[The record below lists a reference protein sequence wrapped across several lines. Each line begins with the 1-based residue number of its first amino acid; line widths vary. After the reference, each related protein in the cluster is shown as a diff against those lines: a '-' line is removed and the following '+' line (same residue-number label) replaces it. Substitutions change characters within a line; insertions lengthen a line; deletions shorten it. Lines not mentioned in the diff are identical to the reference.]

1 MSLNYSDATI
11 SLQIE
16 EQVQKFVRKDGQ
28 KFIDFLQTYYDWME
42 RKFVILTLSSETAIS
57 GEDLMGKT
65 VSQIMTNFSLESE
78 ADKDSLQTEDG
89 FLVQTEDMQEI
100 PLEIKFISYIPFNN
114 SVSEG
119 IYGERLIVFAEY
131 ISGTLKENTIIYQ
144 MNNDYMFIGSLVG
157 YNFTVDAHSGSYIYI
172 SSFIDVKSPI
182 NVINNLESS
191 QEIDYVLD
199 KKNVVYNPFYINAW
213 KELMSGFPL
222 SLNFEYDNS
231 IKDII
236 VKQIKDF
243 YKSKGSFK
251 SFKYMFKIL
260 YNEDLTVGTDLY
272 SDGLFSYVVKSD
284 YASAQTELL
293 TDIKRTIHP
302 VGYNVSVIPK

>member
-1 MSLNYSDATI
+1 MSLNYSDANI
-11 SLQIE
+11 SDQIDD
-16 EQVQKFVRKDGQ
+16 QGQ
-28 KFIDFLQTYYDWME
+28 KFLQRDGQRFIEFIKTYYDWME
-42 RKFVILTLSSETAIS
+42 RRFVILTLSSETAIS

-65 VSQIMTNFSLESE
+65 ASQIMTNFILETE

-89 FLVQTEDMQEI
+89 FLIQTEDMQEI
-100 PLEIKFISYIPFNN
+100 PLEVKFISYIPYNN

-144 MNNDYMFIGSLVG
+144 MDNDYIFIGSLPG
-157 YNFTVDAHSGSYIYI
+157 YNFTAEAHHGVYVYI

-182 NVINNLESS
+182 NVINNLENS

-199 KKNVVYNPFYINAW
+199 EKNVVYNPFYINAW

-222 SLNFEYDNS
+222 SLNFEYNNS

-236 VKQIKDF
+236 VKEIKDF
-243 YKSKGSFK
+243 YNTKGSFR
-251 SFKYMFKIL
+251 SFKYLFKIL
-260 YNEDLTVGTDLY
+260 YNEDLTIGTDLY

-284 YASAQTELL
+284 YASAHTELL
-293 TDIKRTIHP
+293 TDIKRTVHP
-302 VGYNVSVIPK
+302 VGYNVSIIPK